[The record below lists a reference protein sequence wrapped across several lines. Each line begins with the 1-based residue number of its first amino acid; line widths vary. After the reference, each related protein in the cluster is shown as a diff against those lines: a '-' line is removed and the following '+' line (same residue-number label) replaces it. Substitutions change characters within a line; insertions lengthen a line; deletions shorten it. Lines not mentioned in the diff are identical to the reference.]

1 MLVVGVVVYVRAT
14 DDLTGSIY
22 ERLDA
27 VVENKTAS
35 LNRWLDE
42 QTRNAVLVG
51 ALPGFGDDARVFLDP
66 ASAATDRTTA
76 EARLRETL
84 DTMVT
89 KTADAREIF
98 ILDLDGNIRLSTVPG
113 LEGVAQA
120 DQPYFQRGVSHT
132 TIQNIYNS
140 PLTGGPTI
148 TVATPLFDANGGG
161 RRVGVVAAN
170 LQLDRLDGII
180 LESAGLG
187 ETGQTYLLGTDS
199 RFVHERMN
207 TGAFANGVHSSGI
220 DAALAGTNGQGL
232 YSDYRGVPVIGV
244 YEWLPAR
251 DAAIVAEIS
260 QDEAFQSARGLALVV
275 GIVGLVSALLLAVAI
290 WLVARRVTRPL
301 LELAGVASRVQAGDL
316 EATARVSST
325 DEVGTLAVA
334 FNDMTA
340 QLRQNVETLER
351 RVDERTAE
359 LTSAL
364 GEIRRQS
371 LYFESLVEISPAAVV
386 TMDRDERVL
395 GWNPAATRLFGFAE
409 DEALGREIDD
419 LVIGDAPH
427 DEGRALTREAEATGR
442 ATRIGRRARKD
453 GALVDVEIV
462 MVPLTVDGERTGY
475 YVIYH
480 DITELQ
486 AAREAAEAAT
496 QAKSI
501 FLASMS
507 HEIRT
512 PMNAVIGMSGLLLDT
527 ELGGDQRDYAQII
540 RASGESL
547 LTIINDI
554 LDFSKIEAGRMDLEA
569 APFDLHECV
578 EAALELMAAR
588 ATEKGLELVGDV
600 RPGTPRVVVG
610 DVTRL
615 RQVLLNLLGNAIKF
629 TDAGQVSLTVEA
641 TPPDAAGGP
650 IALSAAVTD
659 TGLGIPPDRVGRLF
673 QSFSQADVSTS
684 RRFGGTGLGLAISR
698 RLAELMG
705 GDITVESTG
714 VPGEGSTF
722 RLRALV
728 APAPADAVIPEAPSL
743 SLEGRRILV
752 VDDNAD
758 ARRVIGEQLRR
769 WGAEVVAVETADA
782 AIEAAG
788 RRRAAVRA
796 SPSSTRRSR
805 APAGSTSRPGSP
817 PRGSR
822 RRRDGPAP
830 GHRGR
835 LRPARGGDAG
845 GRSPFPVDRGRG
857 LQAGQAIG
865 PRRRRRHGARPPIR
879 YAQATAGVDGRPGH
893 GDPPPVA
900 DPARRGQRREPD
912 ARGSPARAARVPD
925 GRCGRRRGGDPG
937 RRAPALR
944 PGADGRADAEPRR
957 ARGDPADRRALAGR
971 RAPADRGDDRQC
983 DVRGPRGVLR
993 RRAWT
998 ATSRSPSGRRS
1009 CSRSSRRRRH
1019 WRARTATH
1027 DTAAGPRAIDA

>member
-1 MLVVGVVVYVRAT
+1 M
-14 DDLTGSIY
+14 
-22 ERLDA
+22 
-27 VVENKTAS
+27 
-35 LNRWLDE
+35 
-42 QTRNAVLVG
+42 LVG
-51 ALPGFGDDARVFLDP
+51 ALPGFGDDARVFLDR

-84 DTMVT
+84 GTMVT

-220 DAALAGTNGQGL
+220 DAALAGTNGRGL

-244 YEWLPAR
+244 YEWLPER

-275 GIVGLVSALLLAVAI
+275 GLVGLVSALLLAVAI
-290 WLVARRVTRPL
+290 WLVARRVTRPI

-419 LVIGDAPH
+419 LVLGDAPH

-453 GALVDVEIV
+453 GAMVDVEIV

-527 ELGGDQRDYAQII
+527 ELDGEQRDYAADHPGQRRVPAHDHQRHPRLLEDRGGQDRPRG
-540 RASGESL
+540 RA
-547 LTIINDI
+547 
-554 LDFSKIEAGRMDLEA
+554 
-569 APFDLHECV
+569 
-578 EAALELMAAR
+578 
-588 ATEKGLELVGDV
+588 V
-600 RPGTPRVVVG
+600 RP
-610 DVTRL
+610 
-615 RQVLLNLLGNAIKF
+615 
-629 TDAGQVSLTVEA
+629 
-641 TPPDAAGGP
+641 
-650 IALSAAVTD
+650 
-659 TGLGIPPDRVGRLF
+659 
-673 QSFSQADVSTS
+673 
-684 RRFGGTGLGLAISR
+684 
-698 RLAELMG
+698 
-705 GDITVESTG
+705 
-714 VPGEGSTF
+714 
-722 RLRALV
+722 
-728 APAPADAVIPEAPSL
+728 
-743 SLEGRRILV
+743 
-752 VDDNAD
+752 
-758 ARRVIGEQLRR
+758 ARR
-769 WGAEVVAVETADA
+769 A
-782 AIEAAG
+782 
-788 RRRAAVRA
+788 
-796 SPSSTRRSR
+796 
-805 APAGSTSRPGSP
+805 
-817 PRGSR
+817 SR
-822 RRRDGPAP
+822 RRR
-830 GHRGR
+830 R
-835 LRPARGGDAG
+835 
-845 GRSPFPVDRGRG
+845 
-857 LQAGQAIG
+857 
-865 PRRRRRHGARPPIR
+865 
-879 YAQATAGVDGRPGH
+879 
-893 GDPPPVA
+893 
-900 DPARRGQRREPD
+900 
-912 ARGSPARAARVPD
+912 
-925 GRCGRRRGGDPG
+925 
-937 RRAPALR
+937 
-944 PGADGRADAEPRR
+944 
-957 ARGDPADRRALAGR
+957 
-971 RAPADRGDDRQC
+971 
-983 DVRGPRGVLR
+983 
-993 RRAWT
+993 
-998 ATSRSPSGRRS
+998 
-1009 CSRSSRRRRH
+1009 
-1019 WRARTATH
+1019 
-1027 DTAAGPRAIDA
+1027 